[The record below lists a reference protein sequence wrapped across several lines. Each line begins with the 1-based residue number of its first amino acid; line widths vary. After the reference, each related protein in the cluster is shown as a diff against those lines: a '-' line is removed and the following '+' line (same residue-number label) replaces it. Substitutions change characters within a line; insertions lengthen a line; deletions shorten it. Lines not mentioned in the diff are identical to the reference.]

1 MAFSIALHTT
11 LFVRVYIA
19 DFTRGLTSVYRR
31 RGLKSRSTLAMFALI
46 IIPFTLATLNWAA
59 WMADV
64 VIQIRSVLVQNIG
77 MDLSEKFALTNAA
90 RVKPELIQAF
100 VGDYPLVSYPQF
112 PIKLA
117 AI

>member
-1 MAFSIALHTT
+1 MVFSIAVHTT

-19 DFTRGLTSVYRR
+19 DFTRALTSVYRR
-31 RGLKSRSTLAMFALI
+31 RGLKSRSKQAMFVLI
-46 IIPFTLATLNWAA
+46 IISFTLATLNLAA
-59 WMADV
+59 RMAGV
-64 VIQIRSVLVQNIG
+64 VIQICSVLVQNIG
-77 MDLSEKFALTNAA
+77 MDLSEKFSLTNAA
-90 RVKPELIQAF
+90 WVKPELIQVF